1 MQQKVSIRIGEYD
14 LVLETGRMAKQ
25 ANGAVYATYGNCAV
39 LATAC
44 CSAKPV
50 EDLDYVP
57 LQVEYNEKFYA
68 AGKIPGGFLRREG
81 RPKDSEILVCRLIDR
96 PMRPLFSKMFKRDIQ
111 VVPTVVSADMISP
124 PDVVAMVAASAAV
137 TISDIPF
144 EGPVGAVRI
153 GQVDGEYIVNP
164 TFEQIKNGSLDIIVS
179 GTDDGITMVEG
190 GAGEVSEETLLAAID
205 VGSKTIKE
213 LCRVQKELAAAVG
226 KEKLPLL
233 EDSAALT
240 AADEIRAFA
249 EPRMAEA
256 CFIKGKENRYAA
268 IRKVKED
275 AAIEFA
281 DKIAEDDKKRFG
293 EFFEEIET
301 KIVRQSILDRKER
314 TDGRGPEDIRP
325 ITCEV
330 DILPQSHGSALFT
343 RGETQALVNTTLGSV
358 SDEKLIDD
366 IEGDKRYESF
376 MLHYNFPPF
385 SVGETGRMG
394 TGRREIG
401 HGHLAERALRAVL
414 PENLDFPY
422 TIRIVSETLESN
434 GSSSMAA
441 VCGGSLSLFNAGV
454 PVKNAVAGIAMG
466 LIADESNVVVLSDIL
481 GEEDHLGDM
490 DFKVAGTEDGITAF
504 QMDIKISGVSM
515 EIMSQALAQAKK
527 GRLHILGIMNDV
539 MTKPAEDV
547 SELAPRIVTLM
558 VDQDKIGAIIG
569 PGGKHIKAV
578 AEASKATVNIDDDG
592 KVLIFGKDMESAN
605 IAADMIKGMIEE
617 PEIGKIYQGTV
628 RKIMEF
634 GAFIEFLPGKDG
646 LCHISKL
653 SRERV
658 NAVDE
663 VLKVGQEVPVKLI
676 EIDRMGRLNL
686 SYIDAIDPDGE
697 RKAPQRPRED
707 RGQSDRPR
715 DDRGRRDNRSDRGGD
730 RR

>member
-1 MQQKVSIRIGEYD
+1 MQEKVSIRIGEYD
-14 LVLETGRMAKQ
+14 LILETGRMAKQ

-39 LATAC
+39 LATVC
-44 CSAKPV
+44 CSADPV
-50 EDLDYVP
+50 EGLDYVP

-81 RPKDSEILVCRLIDR
+81 RPKDSEILVSRLIDR
-96 PMRPLFSKMFKRDIQ
+96 PMRPLFSKKFKRDIQ
-111 VVPTVVSADMISP
+111 VVPTVVSADMINP
-124 PDVVAMVAASAAV
+124 PDVIAMVAASAAV
-137 TISDIPF
+137 TISNIPF
-144 EGPVGAVRI
+144 DGPVGAVRLA
-153 GQVDGEYIVNP
+153 QVDGEYIVNP
-164 TFEQIKNGSLDIIVS
+164 TFEQIKNAALDIIVA
-179 GTDDGITMVEG
+179 GTEDGITMVEG
-190 GAGEVSEETLLAAID
+190 GASEVSEEMLLAAID
-205 VGSKTIKE
+205 VASGVIKE
-213 LCRVQKELAAAVG
+213 ICRVQKELAAAVG
-226 KEKLPLL
+226 KEKLTLV
-233 EDSAALT
+233 EDEATLA
-240 AADEIRAFA
+240 AADEIKAFA
-249 EPRMAEA
+249 EPLMAEA
-256 CFIKGKENRYAA
+256 CFVKGKENRYAA
-268 IRKVKED
+268 IDKVRND
-275 AAIEFA
+275 ALVKFA
-281 DKIAEDDKKRFG
+281 DKISDDETKLLQ
-293 EFFEEIET
+293 ELFEKIET
-301 KIVRQSILDRKER
+301 EVVRKSIIDRKVR

-343 RGETQALVNTTLGSV
+343 RGETQSLVNTTLGTV

-385 SVGETGRMG
+385 SVGETGRLG

-401 HGHLAERALRAVL
+401 HGHLAERALKAVL
-414 PENLDFPY
+414 PENSDFPY
-422 TIRIVSETLESN
+422 TIRIVSEILESN
-434 GSSSMAA
+434 GSSSMAS
-441 VCGGSLSLFNAGV
+441 VCGASLSLFNAGV

-466 LIADESNVVVLSDIL
+466 LIADENNTVVLSDIL

-504 QMDIKISGVSM
+504 QMDIKISGVSRD
-515 EIMSQALAQAKK
+515 IMSRALAQAKK
-527 GRLHILGIMNDV
+527 GRMHILGIMNELIS
-539 MTKPAEDV
+539 KPADEV
-547 SELAPRIVTLM
+547 SERAPRIVSFM

-592 KVLIFGKDMESAN
+592 RVLIYGKDMDSAKK
-605 IAADMIKGMIEE
+605 AEEMIKGIIEE
-617 PEIGKIYQGTV
+617 PEVGKIYHGTV

-663 VLKVGQEVPVKLI
+663 VLKLGQEVPVKLI

-697 RKAPQRPRED
+697 RKAPQRPEGEQ
-707 RGQSDRPR
+707 GQHDRPR
-715 DDRGRRDNRSDRGGD
+715 GDRGRRDGGRDSGGD